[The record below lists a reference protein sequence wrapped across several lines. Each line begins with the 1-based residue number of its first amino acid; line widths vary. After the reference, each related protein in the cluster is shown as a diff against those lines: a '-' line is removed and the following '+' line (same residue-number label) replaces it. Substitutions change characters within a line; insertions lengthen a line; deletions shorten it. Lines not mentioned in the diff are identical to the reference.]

1 MRKKILGKNKE
12 KRTQKLF
19 ITAKMRL
26 LPITPN
32 QLILKVL
39 SAKHANVTIIY
50 QRGAGHIK
58 KGKNKKHEKFFLINF
73 LYFGVKFPL
82 LDFRHEKWL
91 EPNMVPATHAR
102 YERTHAHS
110 GSLSTGEGGG
120 RGRYF
125 IACFAL

>member
-50 QRGAGHIK
+50 QRGTGHIK

-73 LYFGVKFPL
+73 LKNEGKFPL
-82 LDFRHEKWL
+82 LRNDRRPL
-91 EPNMVPATHAR
+91 PPPSPVGREPEG
-102 YERTHAHS
+102 ERLSYYCRKKKAGTMLSPSHS
-110 GSLSTGEGGG
+110 
-120 RGRYF
+120 RK
-125 IACFAL
+125 I